1 MKYAETENRDVN
13 ASGTVRL
20 WLGVLTLI
28 SLIGFTAH
36 AAGDAVL
43 TAKGTN
49 GGHDFEVT
57 FTQDASGSYHA
68 LARNFGYRTEFT
80 ITQDATGAYHV
91 VGKTPGL
98 FNGTG
103 HSTMLTVRKNKP
115 GDYLITGTNSS
126 YKTDLRVSVDGAGK
140 YRAEGLNLSYK
151 NNLTI
156 SGSGTFHVEG
166 ENASHRTNV
175 TASSGRADRPGVD
188 MKDPLP
194 LQVLLA
200 ISAFVG
206 SKPG

>member
-1 MKYAETENRDVN
+1 VN
-13 ASGTVRL
+13 HIEKTKRVSNSSPLSRL
-20 WLGVLTLI
+20 GLGLLALV
-28 SLIGFTAH
+28 SVIGFTAH

-49 GGHDFEVT
+49 GSHDFEVT
-57 FTQDASGSYHA
+57 FTQNASGSYHA

-80 ITQDATGAYHV
+80 ITQDATGAYQV

-103 HSTMLTVRKNKP
+103 HSTMLTLRKNKS

-126 YKTDLRVSVDGAGK
+126 YKTDLRVSVDGGGT
-140 YRAEGLNLSYK
+140 YRAEGLNLGYQ
-151 NNLTI
+151 NHLTI

-166 ENASHRTNV
+166 ENGSHRTNI

-200 ISAFVG
+200 MSAFVG
-206 SKPG
+206 AKPG